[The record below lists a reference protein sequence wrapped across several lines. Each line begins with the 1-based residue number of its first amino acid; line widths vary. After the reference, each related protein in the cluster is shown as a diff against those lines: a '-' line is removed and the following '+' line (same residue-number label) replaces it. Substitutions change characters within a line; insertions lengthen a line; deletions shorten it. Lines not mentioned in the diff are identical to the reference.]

1 MPKRAGYHVEKN
13 HGYTKKAV
21 DRRGSSHSRGYTH
34 RWRDYS
40 AGFRK
45 THQWCIA
52 CVDGLPPPR
61 ATMVD
66 HLIPVRGPTDILFWA
81 AWNHQPLCSAHH
93 RWKTNAHDTRLDALR
108 SSLVA
113 GLDDME
119 ENAPPAA
126 LNRSAANW
134 RARRD
139 LETLSIIQSED
150 VAGMPPPV
158 SVVPR

>member
-1 MPKRAGYHVEKN
+1 MPKRAGYHSEKPT
-13 HGYTKKAV
+13 GYTKKAV

-52 CVDGLPPPR
+52 CVGLTPPR

-66 HLIPVRGPTDILFWA
+66 HIIPVRGPTDELFWPR
-81 AWNHQPLCSAHH
+81 WNHQPLCSSHH

-108 SSLVA
+108 SGLVA

-119 ENAPPAA
+119 ENAARAELIRRAA
-126 LNRSAANW
+126 IW
-134 RARRD
+134 RAWRD